1 MTDKQKILLGLGLL
15 GLGVLVFIKR
25 HALSNIASAALDS
38 VNDELFRLSLPS
50 RAQPYADVIK
60 QASRDSGMD
69 PFMLVALVEREDPM
83 WNPNIVSNDP
93 NGGHG
98 YGLTQITSDKSWIA
112 SADWSDPYTNLMK
125 GAEMLNDELSFFSS
139 QGLDEDSAAQAAL
152 AAYNHGRNAVWRNV
166 QAMQAGQ
173 AGVSIDSGTTGGD
186 YASDVWMKFQNLAGG
201 FAASL
206 GLI

>member
-69 PFMLVALVEREDPM
+69 PFMLVALVQREDPA
-83 WNPNIVSNDP
+83 WDPNVVSND
-93 NGGHG
+93 GGH
-98 YGLTQITSDKSWIA
+98 GLTQITSDKSWIA

-125 GAEMLNDELSFFSS
+125 GAVMLNDELSFFSS